1 MKVLALPKSQL
12 LLQCRAHP
20 RAEAAANLT
29 TKPSRHRTHTSR
41 GRLPVW
47 PLTARPAS

>member
-1 MKVLALPKSQL
+1 MKVLALPGSQQ
-12 LLQCRAHP
+12 LLQCRAHH
-20 RAEAAANLT
+20 RTEAAADLS
-29 TKPSRHRTHTSR
+29 TKPSHHRTHTSR